1 MEGKGF
7 SVKEKIGY
15 GTACVGDTA
24 IYNLLIIYGM
34 FFLTD
39 IVKLDPVI
47 AGNITLI
54 ATLWNAV
61 SVGLVGYVSD
71 HLPLKGGKRLPYMKV
86 SILPMAIT
94 LVMFF
99 TVIGGGTFALA
110 VYYTVIMALLMTF
123 HSSFMVPYE
132 ALGADLTM
140 DGESRMALRSY
151 ARFFMGIGN
160 LVGVVFLL
168 PAVEQ
173 CENAGLS
180 QTRAWQ
186 VVIGA
191 IAVIGM
197 ISQITT
203 CTIFRDAKSRGKKEI
218 KEEKTL
224 KLFHE
229 YRDLL
234 RLKPMLM
241 LLSVTIL
248 VNVANIFCNSSIAY
262 FMKYNLGITENSKAF
277 VMGIMTVAGIVMT
290 PILAGTSKR
299 YDKKKVMIV
308 CYIMTGAMFLF
319 FGVVSMGSVAV
330 LCIYIFIFTI
340 ATSAYWQLIYG
351 MLYDISEFDELENN
365 RRREALILSL
375 SKVILKVSNAFAT
388 QMLGIVLF
396 LFKYDQNSSIQLP
409 ETLTGIQIC
418 LTFIPGV
425 LFLAAAVVVIKYP
438 ISEKYHGEIV
448 NKLEER
454 KNH

>member
-1 MEGKGF
+1 M
-7 SVKEKIGY
+7 
-15 GTACVGDTA
+15 GDTA

-197 ISQITT
+197 ISQVTT

-262 FMKYNLGITENSKAF
+262 FMKYNGKFKSLRNGHNDSGGHSYDADTGRHIKTVRQEKGNDCLLHNDGSHVPVFRCCQHGIGS
-277 VMGIMTVAGIVMT
+277 GIMYIHIHIHHSNIG
-290 PILAGTSKR
+290 ILAAHIRYALRHKR
-299 YDKKKVMIV
+299 V
-308 CYIMTGAMFLF
+308 
-319 FGVVSMGSVAV
+319 
-330 LCIYIFIFTI
+330 
-340 ATSAYWQLIYG
+340 
-351 MLYDISEFDELENN
+351 
-365 RRREALILSL
+365 
-375 SKVILKVSNAFAT
+375 
-388 QMLGIVLF
+388 
-396 LFKYDQNSSIQLP
+396 
-409 ETLTGIQIC
+409 
-418 LTFIPGV
+418 
-425 LFLAAAVVVIKYP
+425 
-438 ISEKYHGEIV
+438 
-448 NKLEER
+448 
-454 KNH
+454 